1 MRSDAAVLRG
11 GRDQTCVQ
19 MAAVEDAS
27 ARAAAE
33 DRSSVEAAHY
43 FCNAQKGSKTGQN
56 SPKTGKKG
64 AKVNCMPQIRD
75 GEW

>member
-1 MRSDAAVLRG
+1 MRSHPLSFVVDEIKPVSKWRQYG
-11 GRDQTCVQ
+11 YP
-19 MAAVEDAS
+19 S

-33 DRSSVEAAHY
+33 DWSNLQAAHY

-64 AKVNCMPQIRD
+64 AKVNCIPQIRD